1 MKFAE
6 MKSTL
11 WIALAAVAMSGCEYH
26 YDCTCTDASGQ
37 TTSSY
42 SLDIIRLLPF
52 APSPA
57 LQDFQE
63 DCAAHDLAA
72 QIDGGTC
79 TYSD

>member
-1 MKFAE
+1 MK
-6 MKSTL
+6 MNL
-11 WIALAAVAMSGCEYH
+11 WIVLMAVGLSGCEYH
-26 YDCTCTDASGQ
+26 YSCNCTDASGQ

-63 DCAAHDLAA
+63 DCASHDLEA
-72 QIDGGTC
+72 QADGGTC